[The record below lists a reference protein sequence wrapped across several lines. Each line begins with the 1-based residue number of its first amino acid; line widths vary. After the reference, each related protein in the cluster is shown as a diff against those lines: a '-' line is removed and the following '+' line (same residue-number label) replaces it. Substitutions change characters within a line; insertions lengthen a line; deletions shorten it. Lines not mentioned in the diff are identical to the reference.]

1 MCIQNKK
8 VRDNNCLLV
17 IYLYSILCPGM
28 SVTLDFEPY
37 KNLSVLE
44 KKLTPELLFQNL
56 ECLIPN
62 ITRDFNRFM
71 DWRCNKPEI
80 TITEYYGHPELDEY
94 ISIDFDNKEPLE
106 VEIKKAI
113 KNTKKFIPVYLDWY
127 ISKIT
132 A

>member
-1 MCIQNKK
+1 M
-8 VRDNNCLLV
+8 LLI

-28 SVTLDFEPY
+28 PVTLDFEPY

-94 ISIDFDNKEPLE
+94 VSIDFDNKEPLE

>member
-1 MCIQNKK
+1 
-8 VRDNNCLLV
+8 
-17 IYLYSILCPGM
+17 
-28 SVTLDFEPY
+28 
-37 KNLSVLE
+37 
-44 KKLTPELLFQNL
+44 
-56 ECLIPN
+56 
-62 ITRDFNRFM
+62 M

-80 TITEYYGHPELDEY
+80 TITKYYGHPELDEY

-132 A
+132 AWCR